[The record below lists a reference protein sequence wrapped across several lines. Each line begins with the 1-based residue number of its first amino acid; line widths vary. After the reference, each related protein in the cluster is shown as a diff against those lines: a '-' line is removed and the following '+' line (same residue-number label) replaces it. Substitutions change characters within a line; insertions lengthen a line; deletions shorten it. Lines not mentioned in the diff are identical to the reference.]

1 MIHQM
6 KSDIEN
12 RADIETLVNTF
23 YEKVK
28 TDDILGAIFNVLIP
42 VNWNTH
48 LPVMY
53 QFWENV
59 IFQTGSY
66 TGNPMTLHEFIHKK
80 VTLTTEQF
88 DRWIQLF
95 NQTIDELFEG
105 KNANLAKQR
114 AAGIAA
120 VMKHKIFTEHKD

>member
-1 MIHQM
+1 M
-6 KSDIEN
+6 KTDIEN

-28 TDDILGAIFNVLIP
+28 TDDILGPIFNVLIP

-53 QFWENV
+53 QFWENA
-59 IFQTGSY
+59 IFQTGGY
-66 TGNPMTLHEFIHKK
+66 TGNPMTLHEHIHKK
-80 VTLTTEQF
+80 INLAIEQF
-88 DRWIQLF
+88 DRWMQLF
-95 NQTIDELFEG
+95 NYTTDELFEG